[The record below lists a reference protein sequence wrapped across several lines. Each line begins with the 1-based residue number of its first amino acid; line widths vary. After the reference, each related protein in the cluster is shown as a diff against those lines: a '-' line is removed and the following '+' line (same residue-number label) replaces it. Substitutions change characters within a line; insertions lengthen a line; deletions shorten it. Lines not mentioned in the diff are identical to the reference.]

1 MGIPSLMHKFQSSGS
16 GIDVLY
22 LDSNSVVYD
31 SLREMYVIS
40 ADNDAAVIDA
50 VFAKLDEYIA
60 TVRPS
65 RMTVVAFD
73 GVAPV
78 TKT

>member
-1 MGIPSLMHKFQSSGS
+1 M
-16 GIDVLY
+16 VL
-22 LDSNSVVYD
+22 
-31 SLREMYVIS
+31 S
-40 ADNDAAVIDA
+40 ADNDAAIIDA
-50 VFAKLDEYIA
+50 VVAKLDEYIA

-78 TKT
+78 AKT